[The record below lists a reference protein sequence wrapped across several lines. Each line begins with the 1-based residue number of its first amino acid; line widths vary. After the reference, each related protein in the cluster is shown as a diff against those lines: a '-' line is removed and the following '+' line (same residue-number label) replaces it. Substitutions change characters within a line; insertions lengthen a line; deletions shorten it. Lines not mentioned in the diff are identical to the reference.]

1 MDRFGMSRIKEL
13 GNAVESDILRNIV
26 SEVRV
31 NNPQDPRFG
40 QVLDP
45 SSGPYRFFGNGTTAI
60 NSFQQLAQAQANF
73 RDFGAADYDMCA
85 IIPMVDVPAIVN
97 NGLSQFALTRNNEL
111 AEKWEF
117 ANVNGFQW
125 YESNLLPRHVS
136 GNVGNNAT
144 TLTLVSTNDPSG
156 QNVTQLTF
164 SGATPFDLT
173 AILTGDMAQFN
184 DGVPNFPNL
193 RFLTFIG
200 HKPSQQP
207 VQFRVTQDAPADGAG
222 DVTVNIYPA
231 LVSVPS
237 LNQNINTTL
246 QPGMQV
252 NFVPTHRAGVI
263 MSGNPLYLAMPQL
276 PDESPFDTVKTTD
289 PDSGCSIR
297 HYWGSQFGQNTRA
310 YVWDVI
316 WGSVMVAENSMR
328 VIFPDT

>member
-1 MDRFGMSRIKEL
+1 
-13 GNAVESDILRNIV
+13 
-26 SEVRV
+26 
-31 NNPQDPRFG
+31 
-40 QVLDP
+40 
-45 SSGPYRFFGNGTTAI
+45 
-60 NSFQQLAQAQANF
+60 
-73 RDFGAADYDMCA
+73 
-85 IIPMVDVPAIVN
+85 
-97 NGLSQFALTRNNEL
+97 
-111 AEKWEF
+111 
-117 ANVNGFQW
+117 
-125 YESNLLPRHVS
+125 
-136 GNVGNNAT
+136 
-144 TLTLVSTNDPSG
+144 
-156 QNVTQLTF
+156 
-164 SGATPFDLT
+164 
-173 AILTGDMAQFN
+173 MAQFN